1 MALARV
7 PAFAEGSVQHIPA
20 VKKGTTQKLRP
31 NEGDDGGLSLSTPF
45 FFSSFIHL
53 LSLVDMKYK
62 LGWCNG
68 SRRRCF
74 RLQQR
79 V

>member
-7 PAFAEGSVQHIPA
+7 PALAEGSVQHIPA

-45 FFSSFIHL
+45 FFFL
-53 LSLVDMKYK
+53 LSFVHFPS
-62 LGWCNG
+62 WT
-68 SRRRCF
+68 
-74 RLQQR
+74 
-79 V
+79 

>member
-7 PAFAEGSVQHIPA
+7 PALAEGSVQHIPA

-45 FFSSFIHL
+45 FFFSFIRS

-62 LGWCNG
+62 LGWCDG

-74 RLQQR
+74 RLQQC

>member
-7 PAFAEGSVQHIPA
+7 PALAKGSEQHILA

-45 FFSSFIHL
+45 FFLSFVHFP
-53 LSLVDMKYK
+53 S
-62 LGWCNG
+62 WT
-68 SRRRCF
+68 
-74 RLQQR
+74 
-79 V
+79 